1 METLT
6 VKLDFSG
13 DTTLYHQLYRF
24 LAEEIGAGR
33 IADGE
38 RLPSKRSLCAH
49 LGVSQSTVETAYS
62 LLQAEGYIRSVP
74 KSGYFACGV
83 QPVLP
88 PAVLPQPAALEEGEE
103 AAQEGDA
110 QYEFSTGAIDTSTFP
125 YASWAKITKE
135 AVYQSPQLLQRGH
148 RQGDLP
154 FRLQLAEFL
163 REYRGVSCNARQI
176 VVGAGM
182 EYLLAMLLRLLPA
195 DTLFALED
203 PGYGTTWRTVLTGG
217 GRTVSVPVTA
227 QGIDL
232 QALARSGAQA
242 VYVTPSHQFPTGV
255 TMPIGS
261 RWQLLQWAS
270 QQEGRYIIEDD
281 YDSEF
286 RYAARTIPAMQG
298 LDEHGRV
305 IYMGTFSRT
314 IAPSIRAAYM
324 VLPEGLLEVYQQRM
338 THSSCTVSRLE
349 QETIRRF
356 IARGLYARH
365 LRRCGNLYRQKQA
378 LLTRRLQE
386 LPGAV
391 VSGQQA
397 GLHLLVTLP
406 SRDEQ
411 WLAQRAAEYGVAVR
425 PLGQYSHGTAYAPS
439 TVVLGFAG
447 LSLDEI
453 EKACDLLR
461 QAWGSKD
468 TL

>member
-1 METLT
+1 MDNLT

-13 DTTLYHQLYRF
+13 GETLYQQLYRH
-24 LAEEIGAGR
+24 LAEEIGAGH
-33 IADGE
+33 IKDGE
-38 RLPSKRSLCAH
+38 RLPSKRSLCAG

-88 PAVLPQPAALEEGEE
+88 GAPGGQSAAAEAPPMPEPEAEET
-103 AAQEGDA
+103 AR
-110 QYEFSTGAIDTSTFP
+110 YVFSTGAVDTSAFP

-135 AVYQSPQLLQRGH
+135 AVYQGPQLLQRGH

-154 FRLQLAEFL
+154 FRRQLAAFL
-163 REYRGVSCNARQI
+163 REYRGVSCRAEQI

-182 EYLLAMLLRLLPA
+182 EYLLSLLLRLLPP

-203 PGYGTTWRTVLTGG
+203 PGYGATWRTVITGG
-217 GRTVSVPVTA
+217 GRVVSVPVTA
-227 QGIDL
+227 QGMDL
-232 QALARSGAQA
+232 AALAASGAQVA
-242 VYVTPSHQFPTGV
+242 YVTPSHQFPTGV

-261 RWQLLQWAS
+261 RWQLLQWAQ

-286 RYAARTIPAMQG
+286 RYATRPIPAMQG

-324 VLPEGLLEVYQQRM
+324 VLPRTLLERYHSLM
-338 THSSCTVSRLE
+338 AHSSCTVSRLE

-356 IARGLYARH
+356 IAQGLYGRH
-365 LRRCGNLYRQKQA
+365 LRRTGNLYRQKQA

-386 LPGAV
+386 LPGAE

-406 SRDEQ
+406 GRDSH
-411 WLAQRAAEYGVAVR
+411 WLTDRAAAQGVLVR
-425 PLGQYSHGTAYAPS
+425 PLGHYSHGGPYEPS

-447 LSLDEI
+447 LSLEDI
-453 EKACDLLR
+453 DAACDLLR
-461 QAWGSKD
+461 QAWE
-468 TL
+468 